1 MKQVGLSMKRVD
13 AYDKATGRTLYGGDR
28 VPQNALVAKIVHS
41 TIAHGMVKHIDT
53 TEAERIP
60 GVVKIVTCFD
70 VPDIQFPTAGHPW
83 SLDPS
88 HRDRRTGSC
97 STPTSGIMVTMLPS
111 SSRRTKSRQCRACGR

>member
-70 VPDIQFPTAGHPW
+70 VPDIQFPTAGPQ
-83 SLDPS
+83 PS
-88 HRDRRTGSC
+88 
-97 STPTSGIMVTMLPS
+97 
-111 SSRRTKSRQCRACGR
+111 